1 MTKQT
6 DRFYLGRIFDSK
18 KREITSNPLM
28 YDPDDLTTH
37 AVCVGMTGSGKTGLC
52 IDLLEEAAL
61 QGIPALM
68 IDPKGDITNALLH
81 FPELRPEDF
90 LPWVN
95 PDQAR
100 REDKTIEQAAAD
112 AASLWKNGLA
122 KWDIGPERVQA
133 LQDAAHFAIYTPGSE
148 SGIPVNIMASFE
160 APKIPWDENREI
172 LVEKISGIAMGL
184 LGLVGLDDLDPVRSK
199 EHILV
204 SNIFESAWSKGRD
217 LDLSEL
223 ILQIQNP
230 PFEKLGV
237 LAIENFFPEKERLEL
252 SILLNNI
259 LAAPSFQSWI
269 EGEPLD
275 IESLLYGPDGRP
287 RHSVFYIAH
296 LSDAERM
303 FFVTLLYS
311 AVETWMRTQ
320 KGSTSLRALIY
331 FDEIFGYLP
340 PVKNPPSKTPIL
352 RMLKQARAFGVGQVL
367 VTQNPVDVDY
377 KALSNAGTW
386 FIGKLQTEQDKN
398 RLLDGLEGAAPGLDR
413 KTYDKLIST
422 LDKRVF
428 LLHNVHEDQPV
439 LFHTRW
445 AMNYLTGP
453 LTRVQLPALNALAG
467 AGKPAQSKPASP
479 QTEREVVASKGV
491 ITESSTKT
499 RPNVPAG
506 IDEFYL
512 PNNLSLLKAVEAAG
526 ISTPQNVDYQMVYK
540 PVILAQAAVRFLKRN
555 YNLDYD
561 LITAALVKDTG
572 HQGRVRWD
580 DWVSAPIDLDGLEPQ
595 GRAEARFLE
604 LAAPLSDGAKLREL
618 ETDFKDWI
626 YHSITVSVRANE
638 KIKVF
643 AGPKTSQGDFRR
655 MCSEAA
661 EKGMEEEKKKVN
673 KSIDRKVE
681 IIKDRL
687 LREQRELEGDEKEL
701 SQRKIEESG
710 TLAQNLF
717 SLYEDLPKDINNEES
732 TNGEILISLLT
743 SLSKRKMTT
752 SLTKRRMT
760 SQAKADVE
768 ESEDAI
774 EQYKK
779 EIKGLEQERKDTLIE
794 VENKW
799 QEFLEDVSEIS
810 VPPYKKDILVEI
822 YGVGWFP
829 LYSYNDGN
837 KQIEVDAYTP
847 KK

>member
-1 MTKQT
+1 
-6 DRFYLGRIFDSK
+6 
-18 KREITSNPLM
+18 
-28 YDPDDLTTH
+28 
-37 AVCVGMTGSGKTGLC
+37 
-52 IDLLEEAAL
+52 L

-112 AASLWKNGLA
+112 AASLWKNALE
-122 KWDIGPERVQA
+122 KWDISPERIKA

-340 PVKNPPSKTPIL
+340 PVKNPPSKTPML

-413 KTYDKLIST
+413 KVYDKLIST

-453 LTRVQLPALNALAG
+453 LTRIQLPELNALVGADQGLTSRSTPPARQRQAGTAVSGKG
-467 AGKPAQSKPASP
+467 AGD
-479 QTEREVVASKGV
+479 QT
-491 ITESSTKT
+491 SST
-499 RPNVPAG
+499 RPNVPASV
-506 IDEFYL
+506 EEYYL
-512 PNNLSLLKAVEAAG
+512 PNNLSLLEAVDKAG
-526 ISTPQNVDYQMVYK
+526 ISPSQEVKRQVIYK
-540 PVILAQAAVRFLKRN
+540 PVLLAQATVRFLKRN

-561 LITAALVKDTG
+561 LVTSALISDPD
-572 HQGRVRWD
+572 HQGRIRWED
-580 DWVSAPIDLDGLEPQ
+580 RLTDPIDLDALDRQAIPDS
-595 GRAEARFLE
+595 RFHE
-604 LAAPLSDGAKLREL
+604 LTAPLNDGAKLREF
-618 ETDFKDWI
+618 ETDFQDWI
-626 YHSITVSVRANE
+626 YHSVTAVVRANE
-638 KIKVF
+638 GLKVF
-643 AGPKTSQGDFRR
+643 AGPQVSQGEFRR
-655 MCSEAA
+655 MCA
-661 EKGMEEEKKKVN
+661 ETAEEGLEQDREKTNDSFDKKLDT
-673 KSIDRKVE
+673 IR
-681 IIKDRL
+681 DRL
-687 LREQRELEGDEKEL
+687 MREERELEEDQTEL
-701 SQRKIEESG
+701 SQRKMEEMG
-710 TLAQNLF
+710 THAENLLGLLAGRRR
-717 SLYEDLPKDINNEES
+717 S
-732 TNGEILISLLT
+732 
-743 SLSKRKMTT
+743 MTT

-760 SQAKADVE
+760 TKAKADVE
-768 ESEDAI
+768 ESLDMI
-774 EQYKK
+774 DQHKK
-779 EIKGLEQERKDTLIE
+779 EIEDLEKERLEELRD
-794 VENKW
+794 VEEKW
-799 QEFLEDVSEIS
+799 QEVLEEVTEI
-810 VPPYKKDILVEI
+810 PITPYKKDIMVELF
-822 YGVGWFP
+822 GVGWFP
-829 LYSYNDGN
+829 YYLCQDQG
-837 KQIEVDAYTP
+837 KQIELAAFS
-847 KK
+847 

>member
-1 MTKQT
+1 MAKSS
-6 DRFYLGRIFDSK
+6 DRFYLGRIFDPK
-18 KREITSNPLM
+18 KGEITPDPLM

-37 AVCVGMTGSGKTGLC
+37 AVVLGMTGSGKTGLC
-52 IDLLEEAAL
+52 IGLLEEAAL

-81 FPELRPEDF
+81 FPELLPEDF

-100 REDKTIEQAAAD
+100 RDDKTIEESAAE
-112 AASLWKNGLA
+112 AASLWKNGLE
-122 KWDIGPERVQA
+122 KWGIGSERIRA
-133 LQDAAHFAIYTPGSE
+133 LSESAHFAVYTPGSE
-148 SGIPVNIMASFE
+148 AGIPVNVLASLK
-160 APKIPWDENREI
+160 APGLPWDENREM
-172 LVEKISGIAMGL
+172 LAEKISGIVMGL

-199 EHILV
+199 EHILL
-204 SNIFESAWSKGRD
+204 SNIFQSAWSRGRD
-217 LDLSEL
+217 LDLTEL

-230 PFEKLGV
+230 PFDKLGV
-237 LAIENFFPEKERLEL
+237 LELDSFFPEKERLEL

-259 LAAPSFQSWI
+259 MAAPTFQAWL

-275 IESLLYGPDGRP
+275 IDSMLYGSDGKP

-340 PVKNPPSKTPIL
+340 PVKNPPSKTPML

-377 KALSNAGTW
+377 KAMSNAGTW

-453 LTRVQLPALNALAG
+453 LTRVQLPALNELVGAG
-467 AGKPAQSKPASP
+467 AQKGESKTQAAQRP
-479 QTEREVVASKGV
+479 
-491 ITESSTKT
+491 SSTSSSRVTSPIGSSST
-499 RPNVPAG
+499 RPNAPAG
-506 IDEFYL
+506 IDEYYL
-512 PNNLSLLKAVEAAG
+512 PNTSSFLKAVDAAG
-526 ISTPQNVDYQMVYK
+526 LAPPQDEKFSIMYK
-540 PVILAQAAVRFLKRN
+540 PALIAQATVRFLKRN

-561 LITAALVKDTG
+561 LVTTALVKETG
-572 HQGRVRWD
+572 RQTRVRWD
-580 DWVSAPIDLDGLEPQ
+580 DWISDPIDLDSLEP
-595 GRAEARFLE
+595 GPRTDARFQE
-604 LAAPLSDGAKLREL
+604 LTSPLTDGSRIREL

-626 YHSITVSVRANE
+626 YHTLTATVRANE
-638 KIKVF
+638 ELKVY
-643 AGPKTSQGDFRR
+643 AGPEVSQGEFRR
-655 MCSEAA
+655 LCSAA
-661 EKGMEEEKKKVN
+661 VEKALEEDREKVN
-673 KSIDRKVE
+673 KSFDKKLGT
-681 IIKDRL
+681 IKDRL
-687 LREQRELEGDEKEL
+687 LREKRELHEDEVEL
-701 SQRKIEESG
+701 SQRKIEEVG
-710 TLAQNLF
+710 THAEN
-717 SLYEDLPKDINNEES
+717 
-732 TNGEILISLLT
+732 LISLLVG
-743 SLSKRKMTT
+743 RQRRMTT

-768 ESEDAI
+768 ESLDAI
-774 EQYKK
+774 EAYKK
-779 EIKGLEQERKDTLIE
+779 EIADLEKERQDAIRE
-794 VENKW
+794 VDEKW
-799 QEFLEDVSEIS
+799 QEILEGDTEIP
-810 VPPYKKDILVEI
+810 VTPYKKDILMEI
-822 YGVGWFP
+822 FGVAWFP
-829 LYSYNDGN
+829 YYLYEDGGRE
-837 KQIEVDAYTP
+837 IELAAY
-847 KK
+847 KG

>member
-1 MTKQT
+1 MTKQA

-18 KREITSNPLM
+18 KREITSDPLM

-37 AVCVGMTGSGKTGLC
+37 AVVMGMTGSGKTGLC
-52 IDLLEEAAL
+52 IGLLEEAAL
-61 QGIPALM
+61 QGIPAIM

-90 LPWVN
+90 QPWVN
-95 PDQAR
+95 TDQAR

-112 AASLWKNGLA
+112 AASLWKSGLE
-122 KWDIGPERVQA
+122 KWDIAPERIQA
-133 LQDAAHFAIYTPGSE
+133 LQDAAHFAIYSPGSE
-148 SGIPVNIMASFE
+148 SGIPVNIMASFK
-160 APKIPWDENREI
+160 APTIPWDENREI
-172 LVEKISGIAMGL
+172 LVDKISGIAMGL

-237 LAIENFFPEKERLEL
+237 ISIENFFPEKERLEL

-275 IESLLYGPDGRP
+275 IESMLYGPDGRP

-340 PVKNPPSKTPIL
+340 PVKNPPSKIPML

-413 KTYDKLIST
+413 KVYDKLIST

-445 AMNYLTGP
+445 VMNYLTGP
-453 LTRVQLPALNALAG
+453 LTRVQLPELNALVG
-467 AGKPAQSKPASP
+467 ADQDHTTRSASP
-479 QTEREVVASKGV
+479 ARQRLKRSSVSGKETGVQT
-491 ITESSTKT
+491 SST
-499 RPNVPAG
+499 RPNVPANV
-506 IDEFYL
+506 EEYFL
-512 PNNLSLLKAVEAAG
+512 PNNLNLLEAVDKAG
-526 ISTPQNVDYQMVYK
+526 ISPPQEVKHQVIYK
-540 PVILAQAAVRFLKRN
+540 PVLLAQATIRFLKRN
-555 YNLDYD
+555 FNLDYD
-561 LITAALVKDTG
+561 LVTAALISDP
-572 HQGRVRWD
+572 D
-580 DWVSAPIDLDGLEPQ
+580 PQ
-595 GRAEARFLE
+595 GRIRWEDRISDPVDLDALDRQAISDARFHE
-604 LAAPLSDGAKLREL
+604 LTAPLNDGAKLREL
-618 ETDFKDWI
+618 KTDFQDWI
-626 YHSITVSVRANE
+626 YHTVTVSVRANE
-638 KIKVF
+638 ELKIF
-643 AGPKTSQGDFRR
+643 AGPQVSQGEFRS
-655 MCSEAA
+655 MCTETA
-661 EKGMEEEKKKVN
+661 EKELEQEREKTNDSFDKKLDT
-673 KSIDRKVE
+673 IR
-681 IIKDRL
+681 DRL
-687 LREQRELEGDEKEL
+687 MREERELEEDKVEH
-701 SQRKIEESG
+701 SQRKMEEMG
-710 TLAQNLF
+710 THAQNL
-717 SLYEDLPKDINNEES
+717 L
-732 TNGEILISLLT
+732 GLLAGRRR
-743 SLSKRKMTT
+743 SMTT

-760 SQAKADVE
+760 TKAKADVE
-768 ESEDAI
+768 ESLDMI
-774 EQYKK
+774 DQYKK
-779 EIKGLEQERKDTLIE
+779 EIEDLEKDRLEELRE
-794 VENKW
+794 VEKKW
-799 QEFLEDVSEIS
+799 QEILEGVTEIP
-810 VPPYKKDILVEI
+810 VTPYKKDILVELF
-822 YGVGWFP
+822 GVGWFP
-829 LYSYNDGN
+829 YYSYQDQGKLIELAAFTN
-837 KQIEVDAYTP
+837 K
-847 KK
+847 

>member
-1 MTKQT
+1 MN
-6 DRFYLGRIFDSK
+6 L
-18 KREITSNPLM
+18 
-28 YDPDDLTTH
+28 
-37 AVCVGMTGSGKTGLC
+37 
-52 IDLLEEAAL
+52 
-61 QGIPALM
+61 
-68 IDPKGDITNALLH
+68 
-81 FPELRPEDF
+81 
-90 LPWVN
+90 
-95 PDQAR
+95 DQAR

-112 AASLWKNGLA
+112 AASLWKNGLE
-122 KWDIGPERVQA
+122 KWGITPERVQA
-133 LQDAAHFAIYTPGSE
+133 LQDAAHFAIYSPGSD
-148 SGIPVNIMASFE
+148 SGIPVNIIASFK

-172 LVEKISGIAMGL
+172 LVDKISGIVMGL
-184 LGLVGLDDLDPVRSK
+184 LGLVGLDDLDPVRSR

-204 SNIFESAWSKGRD
+204 SNIFESAWSDGRD
-217 LDLSEL
+217 LDLTEL

-237 LAIENFFPEKERLEL
+237 LATDSFFPEKERLEL

-340 PVKNPPSKTPIL
+340 PVKNPPSKTPML

-413 KTYDKLIST
+413 KVYDKLIST

-453 LTRVQLPALNALAG
+453 LTRIQLPELNALVGAGQGSTTRSASPARQHQSAPAISGRGAG
-467 AGKPAQSKPASP
+467 AGD
-479 QTEREVVASKGV
+479 QT
-491 ITESSTKT
+491 SST
-499 RPNVPAG
+499 RPNVPTG
-506 IDEFYL
+506 VEEYYL
-512 PNNLSLLKAVEAAG
+512 PNNLSLLEAVDKAG
-526 ISTPQNVDYQMVYK
+526 ISPPQEIKRQVIYK
-540 PVILAQAAVRFLKRN
+540 PVLLAQATVRFLKRN

-561 LITAALVKDTG
+561 LVTSALISDPDR
-572 HQGRVRWD
+572 QGRIRWED
-580 DWVSAPIDLDGLEPQ
+580 RISDPVDLDGLDRQAIPD
-595 GRAEARFLE
+595 ALFHE
-604 LAAPLSDGAKLREL
+604 LTAPLNDGTKLQDL
-618 ETDFKDWI
+618 KTDFQDWI
-626 YHSITVSVRANE
+626 YHTVTAAVRANE
-638 KIKVF
+638 ELKVF
-643 AGPKTSQGDFRR
+643 AGPQISQGEFRR
-655 MCSEAA
+655 MCA
-661 EKGMEEEKKKVN
+661 ETAEEGLEQ
-673 KSIDRKVE
+673 DRKKAGDSFDNKLD

-687 LREQRELEGDEKEL
+687 MREERELEEDQAEH
-701 SQRKIEESG
+701 SQRKMEEMG
-710 TLAQNLF
+710 THAEN
-717 SLYEDLPKDINNEES
+717 
-732 TNGEILISLLT
+732 LISLLAG
-743 SLSKRKMTT
+743 RQRRMTT

-760 SQAKADVE
+760 TKAKADVE
-768 ESEDAI
+768 ESLDMI

-779 EIKGLEQERKDTLIE
+779 EIEDLERERLEELRD
-794 VENKW
+794 VEEKW
-799 QEFLEDVSEIS
+799 QEVLEEVTEIP
-810 VPPYKKDILVEI
+810 VTPYKKDIMVELF
-822 YGVGWFP
+822 GVGWFP
-829 LYSYNDGN
+829 YYSYQDQG
-837 KQIEVDAYTP
+837 KQIELAAFSN
-847 KK
+847 K

>member
-18 KREITSNPLM
+18 KREVTLDPLM

-204 SNIFESAWSKGRD
+204 SNIFESSWSKGRD

-259 LAAPSFQSWI
+259 LASPSFQSWI

-275 IESLLYGPDGRP
+275 IESLLYAPDGRP

-340 PVKNPPSKTPIL
+340 PVKNPPSKTPML

-467 AGKPAQSKPASP
+467 ADQGPIARPASP
-479 QTEREVVASKGV
+479 ARQRQAAPAVSGKRAGEHQT
-491 ITESSTKT
+491 SST
-499 RPNVPAG
+499 RPNVPASV
-506 IDEFYL
+506 EEYYL
-512 PNNLSLLKAVEAAG
+512 PNNLSLLEAVDKAG
-526 ISTPQNVDYQMVYK
+526 ISPPQEVNRQVIYK
-540 PVILAQAAVRFLKRN
+540 PVLLAQATVRFLKRN

-561 LITAALVKDTG
+561 LVTSAMISDPDR
-572 HQGRVRWD
+572 QGRIRWED
-580 DWVSAPIDLDGLEPQ
+580 RLSEPIDLDALDRQ
-595 GRAEARFLE
+595 AIADSRFHE
-604 LAAPLSDGAKLREL
+604 LTAPLNDGAKLREF
-618 ETDFKDWI
+618 ETDFQDWI
-626 YHSITVSVRANE
+626 YHSVTAAVRANE
-638 KIKVF
+638 ELKVF
-643 AGPKTSQGDFRR
+643 AGPQVSQGEFRR
-655 MCSEAA
+655 MCA
-661 EKGMEEEKKKVN
+661 ETAEEELELAREKTNDTFDKKLDT
-673 KSIDRKVE
+673 IR
-681 IIKDRL
+681 DRL
-687 LREQRELEGDEKEL
+687 LREERELEEDQAEH
-701 SQRKIEESG
+701 SQRKMEEMG
-710 TLAQNLF
+710 THAEN
-717 SLYEDLPKDINNEES
+717 
-732 TNGEILISLLT
+732 LISLLAG
-743 SLSKRKMTT
+743 RQRRMTT

-760 SQAKADVE
+760 TKAKADVE
-768 ESEDAI
+768 ESLDMI

-779 EIKGLEQERKDTLIE
+779 EIEDLEKERLEELRD
-794 VENKW
+794 VEEKW
-799 QEFLEDVSEIS
+799 QEILEEVTEIP
-810 VPPYKKDILVEI
+810 VTPYKKDIMVELF
-822 YGVGWFP
+822 GVAWFP
-829 LYSYNDGN
+829 YYSYQDQG
-837 KQIEVDAYTP
+837 KEIELAAYTN
-847 KK
+847 